1 MKKAAVIPAG
11 GKGIRSGL
19 NVPKQFFKIKGK
31 ELICYTIEIF
41 QKCREINEIYV
52 AAPEEYFSLL
62 GKCRTKYRFT
72 KLKEFIPGGRERQDS
87 VYNILQSGNFNN
99 EDIIVVHDA
108 ARPLLSQMH
117 LKKVIAS
124 AEEYGSGVLAVKARD
139 TLAEGDK
146 FIHSYAERTNI
157 FYIQTPQVFRYR
169 ELKAAF
175 DKAYKENFR
184 GTDESML
191 VKRAGGKVRLVES
204 SYMNFKITTPEDIE
218 HFKKLISM

>member
-1 MKKAAVIPAG
+1 MYKRP
-11 GKGIRSGL
+11 GIRSGL

-52 AAPEEYFSLL
+52 AVPEEYFALL

-87 VYNILQSGNFNN
+87 VYNILQSGNFKND
-99 EDIIVVHDA
+99 DIIAVHDA
-108 ARPLLSQMH
+108 ARPLLSQML

-124 AEEYGSGVLAVKARD
+124 AEKYGSGVLAVKARD

-146 FIHSYAERTNI
+146 FIRSYAERNNI

-169 ELKAAF
+169 ELKEAF
-175 DKAYKENFR
+175 DKAYKEKFM

-218 HFKKLISM
+218 HFKKLIQG